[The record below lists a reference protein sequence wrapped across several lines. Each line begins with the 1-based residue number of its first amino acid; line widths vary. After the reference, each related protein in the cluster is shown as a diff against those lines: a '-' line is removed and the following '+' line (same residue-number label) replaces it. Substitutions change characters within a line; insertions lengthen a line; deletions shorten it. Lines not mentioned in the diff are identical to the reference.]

1 MDDTIALIRKSHD
14 GDKKAREELVKKK
27 YRSYL
32 VRSKA
37 ILRKRCRT
45 GRLVSDWKHWTA

>member
-14 GDKKAREELVKKK
+14 GEKSERRTCREK
-27 YRSYL
+27 YRSHL

>member
-14 GDKKAREELVKKK
+14 GDKKREKNLLKK